1 MDTSDGTP
9 AQHAQAPDPWQ
20 AVSYMLSGLIV
31 YGLAGYGLD
40 VWLGTSFLV
49 GVGIVIGTGL
59 GVLMVWMRWGRP
71 PADFDPRTGRRRH
84 ADDTA
89 ETTTEQETQ

>member
-1 MDTSDGTP
+1 MDTSAGTSERE
-9 AQHAQAPDPWQ
+9 AQAPDPWQ

-31 YGLAGYGLD
+31 YGLVGYGLD
-40 VWLGTSFLV
+40 RWLGTDFLV

-71 PADFDPRTGRRRH
+71 PEDFNLQAGRRRH
-84 ADDTA
+84 SDDT
-89 ETTTEQETQ
+89 ERSTTEQETQ